1 MQRNQAV
8 QIPQEVRQK
17 VEKRDS
23 WFGHPCCIL
32 CGSPRGK
39 GNAHVVPRSDNGMG
53 IEENIVT
60 LCWECHTKYDNSEH
74 RGELRDEI
82 VRYLKKYY
90 PNWNEDDMRYKKC
103 VG

>member
-1 MQRNQAV
+1 
-8 QIPQEVRQK
+8 
-17 VEKRDS
+17 
-23 WFGHPCCIL
+23 
-32 CGSPRGK
+32 
-39 GNAHVVPRSDNGMG
+39 MG

-82 VRYLKKYY
+82 VGYLKKYY
-90 PNWNEDDMRYKKC
+90 PDWNEDDMRFKKC